1 MSPAHS
7 TRAASSLLIV
17 WALAALHTSARVCE
31 AADEQQQTSSGKG
44 VEVTLYP
51 LLVRAPIFGAT
62 VNLPS
67 VPSLP
72 GTPGG
77 DESGAASGST
87 DVALNSAYMAGI
99 LVESSRWFGEVYGL
113 WAALSA
119 NRSTPRVNVDSDTYI
134 LNAMVGVRLFGGI
147 AATGGVRAVRT
158 KIDATLTLPALGRT
172 VEGTT
177 KPTLWD
183 PMIGVDWK
191 GSAGNRLIFNADF
204 QGGGFGVGTD
214 VDLSGDARVRWR
226 PIRHME
232 IRFGY
237 SVVHFK
243 ETVADVNI
251 GALRRT
257 LVVKQTLHGP
267 EIGFGIVF

>member
-1 MSPAHS
+1 MSLRHS
-7 TRAASSLLIV
+7 TRAAASLLIV
-17 WALAALHTSARVCE
+17 WALAALHITARVAQ
-31 AADEQQQTSSGKG
+31 AADQPPQTVTKKG
-44 VEVTLYP
+44 TEVTIYP
-51 LLVRAPIFGAT
+51 LLVRAPIFGAKL
-62 VNLPS
+62 NLPS
-67 VPSLP
+67 VPERP

-99 LVESSRWFGEVYGL
+99 LVESPRWFGEFYGL

-119 NRSTPRVNVDSDTYI
+119 NRSTPRVSIDSDTYI
-134 LNAMVGVRLFGGI
+134 LNATGGVRLVGGL
-147 AATGGVRAVRT
+147 AATVGVRAVRT
-158 KIDATLTLPALGRT
+158 KIDATLTLPNLGRT
-172 VEGTT
+172 IEGTT

-183 PMIGVDWK
+183 PMIGVDWRT
-191 GSAGNRLIFNADF
+191 GGDRLIFNVDF
-204 QGGGFGVGTD
+204 EGGGFGVGTD
-214 VDLSGDARVRWR
+214 LDLSGDARVRWR

-243 ETVADVNI
+243 ETIDDVNI

-257 LVVKQTLHGP
+257 LVVTQTLHGP
-267 EIGFGIVF
+267 EIGFGVVF